1 MEDIHKIIETQ
12 FFKVFHALSMCRF
25 HLNPIEFTNSYLK
38 INVGDLLLLNQKNPK
53 ITKQEKIE

>member
-1 MEDIHKIIETQ
+1 MEDIHKIIES
-12 FFKVFHALSMCRF
+12 FSRFKYVPMCQF
-25 HLNPIEFTNSYLK
+25 HLKPIEFTNSYLK